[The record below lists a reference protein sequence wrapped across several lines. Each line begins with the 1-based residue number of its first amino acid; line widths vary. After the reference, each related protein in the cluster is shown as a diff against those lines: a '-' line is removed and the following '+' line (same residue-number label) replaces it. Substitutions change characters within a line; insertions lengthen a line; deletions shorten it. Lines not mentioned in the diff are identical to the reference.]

1 MSALLLLRGQM
12 LVCKDFVLVAR
23 LHGDNGVTVSSAGC
37 YDKPLTIFSLDE
49 DSRHD
54 GLQ

>member
-12 LVCKDFVLVAR
+12 LVCKDFVPGAR
-23 LHGDNGVTVSSAGC
+23 LHEDIGVTGSSASC
-37 YDKPLTIFSLDE
+37 YNKPLTIFSLDE

-54 GLQ
+54 SLQ